1 MSKPLLGILLGAGLG
16 VLDGLTALM
25 YPETKPLI
33 MGIVIGSTFKG
44 LIAGALIGFFAH
56 KVSSIPLG
64 LVVGLIVGLGLAYLV
79 AAFPD
84 EQGRH
89 YYAEIMIPGTLVGM
103 ILGYAT
109 QKYGKSRQPLRA

>member
-25 YPETKPLI
+25 YPETRPII
-33 MGIVIGSTFKG
+33 MGILIGSTFKG

-56 KVSSIPLG
+56 KISSIPLG
-64 LVVGLIVGLGLAYLV
+64 LIVGLVVGMGLAYAV
-79 AAFPD
+79 AAMPD

-89 YYAEIMIPGTLVGM
+89 YYLEIIIPGTLVGL
-103 ILGYAT
+103 ILG
-109 QKYGKSRQPLRA
+109 